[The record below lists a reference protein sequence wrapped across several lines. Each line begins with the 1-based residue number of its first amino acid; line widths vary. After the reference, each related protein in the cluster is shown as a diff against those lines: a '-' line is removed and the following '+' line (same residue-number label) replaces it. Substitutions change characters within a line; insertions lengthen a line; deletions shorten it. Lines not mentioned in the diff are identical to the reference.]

1 MGAGGRPAPPVG
13 TVSHGP
19 PPKREQASGRPGPRH
34 MGSPFPNPLA
44 EACRPARTPGRDRVP
59 RSSPETRTGQRSPKS
74 SAHGQSISQ
83 TVGRGMSG
91 GPRDSG
97 PTGSGSGSK
106 APLGVRPGRRP
117 APPVGTVS
125 HGPPPKREQAGGRP
139 GPRHMGSPIPGR
151 LAEVCQAARGTRA
164 LPGMAAAQKRRWA

>member
-13 TVSHGP
+13 AVSHGP
-19 PPKREQASGRPGPRH
+19 PPKRERASGRPGPRH

-97 PTGSGSGSK
+97 PTGDGGGPK
-106 APLGVRPGRRP
+106 CRWVIDRAAGPHM
-117 APPVGTVS
+117 VGTVP
-125 HGPPPKREQAGGRP
+125 HGPPPKREQASGRP
-139 GPRHMGSPIPGR
+139 GPRHMGIPFPGR
-151 LAEVCQAARGTRA
+151 LGEACQAARETRA
-164 LPGMAAAQKRRWA
+164 LPGVAAAQKRRWA